1 MRSPRTFIFANH
13 QNKGRAFVDAL
24 KANGWHESH
33 YIKGQASFGLFDA
46 DWRSADI
53 DRLNGRPYFLY
64 PHAAR
69 PMVQYDGC
77 VTPRTDC
84 RAMFVSAPAG
94 VALMQAIGYPCEVV
108 EVGWSLTPIR
118 DFKPAP
124 DVKKVLFAPI
134 HPNANGWL
142 SKVDKDLNRK
152 TYDVLSAYCRET
164 GAALSVRMIGT
175 PEANGLESADP
186 AVVHQGRKDTSFTD
200 MANAD
205 IIVAHQTFAY
215 MAIALGKPCVMFG
228 EDVPPRSGNSDESF
242 CYVSHWDSYKADLM
256 YPLDVLKGDAAAVI
270 GRAAAGCRQ
279 VLAWRERFIGRPF
292 DGGAFVRAIEE
303 RL

>member
-1 MRSPRTFIFANH
+1 MKRKLCCIVDH
-13 QNKGRAFVDAL
+13 QNKSKAYARALSEA
-24 KANGWHESH
+24 G
-33 YIKGQASFGLFDA
+33 YISTDRLHAQGIRFLLSDS
-46 DWRSADI
+46 DWRRFQMEEARSRDI
-53 DRLNGRPYFLY
+53 PVFLY

-77 VTPRTDC
+77 IEPHPVRC
-84 RAMFVSAPAG
+84 MFTHAEG
-94 VALMQAIGYPCEVV
+94 GKRIMEKIGYPYPV
-108 EVGWSLTPIR
+108 EVSGWAYSEVRPFR
-118 DFKPAP
+118 PAEK
-124 DVKKVLFAPI
+124 VQRVLFAPI

-152 TYDVLSAYCRET
+152 TYDVLSAFCRET

-175 PEANGLESADP
+175 PEANGLDAYVDFHAGKKNNSTD
-186 AVVHQGRKDTSFTD
+186 D

-205 IIVAHQTFAY
+205 VIVAHQTFAY

-228 EDVPPRSGNSDESF
+228 EDVPPRSGNSAESF

-256 YPLDVLKGDAAAVI
+256 FPLDVLKGDAAEVI

-279 VLAWRERFIGRPF
+279 VDAWRERFIGRPF
-292 DGGAFVRAIEE
+292 DGPAFVRKLEAY
-303 RL
+303 L